1 MRQYFK
7 FIPFL
12 FFFQIGWAQYT
23 EVINSRRPGF
33 SDSPYSLGTGVYQV
47 EGGLFYK
54 NIGNYLNYYFLDG
67 DSNISNNYS
76 STSIGSDIFLRS
88 GLFFER
94 LELNI
99 DMSVRHENRDVI
111 LKLADKVNNKNHS
124 SSLNTSS
131 FGLDKFNIGA
141 KFLVYKPTYTD
152 KSKEIRSWKARHS
165 FDFKRLIPA
174 VAVYAGINT
183 NMILDDL
190 YKDAY
195 VQNFIADYNK
205 NELTAGDTFL
215 NTPEINSNIGTRFA
229 IYTQNDLSEQ
239 WIVLT
244 NFIAEQVFTE
254 YMEGSFIMTT
264 TYTFL
269 DKRWSVF
276 GEGQL
281 FYRTQNGVP
290 NDYQFGAGLVYLFN
304 KNIQIDL
311 AGRMIL
317 DERGDN
323 TYQINS
329 GISWRMDKHL
339 DKFITKSADNSKISM
354 PKEERSFFNK
364 ITFGLFSGHKSSK
377 KVKNPAKVK
386 TVKAKQRKLEPP
398 VNKKAQKA
406 KKKRNKQLIK
416 EQRRKEKAEK
426 KYYKKKKKTED
437 QN

>member
-1 MRQYFK
+1 M
-7 FIPFL
+7 
-12 FFFQIGWAQYT
+12 
-23 EVINSRRPGF
+23 
-33 SDSPYSLGTGVYQV
+33 
-47 EGGLFYK
+47 
-54 NIGNYLNYYFLDG
+54 
-67 DSNISNNYS
+67 
-76 STSIGSDIFLRS
+76 LRS

-99 DMSVRHENRDVI
+99 DMSVRNENRDVI
-111 LKLADKVNNKNHS
+111 LNLADKVNNKNYS
-124 SSLNTSS
+124 SSFNTSS
-131 FGLDKFNIGA
+131 FGLNKFNVGA

-152 KSKEIRSWKARHS
+152 KSKEIRSWKARHR

-190 YKDAY
+190 HKDAY
-195 VQNFIADYNK
+195 IQSFIDDYN
-205 NELTAGDTFL
+205 NHELEPEDIPL
-215 NTPEINSNIGTRFA
+215 NIPEINSNIGARFA
-229 IYTQNDLSEQ
+229 IFTQNDLSNQ
-239 WIVLT
+239 WILLM
-244 NFIAEQVFTE
+244 NFIAEQVFTD

-304 KNIQIDL
+304 KNMQIDL
-311 AGRMIL
+311 SGRMIL

-329 GISWRMDKHL
+329 GVSWRMDKHH
-339 DKFITKSADNSKISM
+339 DKIIKKKAKNSDIRL
-354 PKEERSFFNK
+354 PQEERSFFDK
-364 ITFGLFSGHKSSK
+364 ITFGLFAGNKSAK

-386 TVKAKQRKLEPP
+386 TIKAKPRKLEPP

-416 EQRRKEKAEK
+416 QQKHKEKAEK
-426 KYYKKKKKTED
+426 KYYKKKKNAED
-437 QN
+437 KN